1 MLNDLLD
8 RNMKTIYYY
17 ICFVLGLVG
26 FVACSED
33 NGEFPDVPNGELC
46 SLTIQLGA
54 ANNQETRVGGDDNAL
69 DGEFINSLWVFI
81 TNDKGVV
88 EKKLTLTEG
97 STSTVSPSTATGGN
111 ILEWWHTIEDLP
123 VGDKFIYAFA
133 NMEAVS
139 PVSPV
144 SNESQKMSDLLGGI
158 SEGINLSTA
167 VDGLVINNP
176 ASTVNIAS
184 GQYIPMSLKKR
195 VTVTGDQTIRV
206 ELVRLVGRVNI
217 QLKNAKAS
225 PVSVTSFTMGQFAN
239 KVALMPEGTATGG
252 ANDQT
257 YSTFSTETP
266 QVITGNNGVHT
277 FSFYV
282 NETENNTP
290 FSIKLTADN
299 KNYGATT
306 TRTAIPRNN
315 ILPLNLTISESDLNL
330 KVTAYIAPI
339 GGYPVQVYTS
349 SGLTGKAEY
358 NVTLPEGCSFQVTG
372 KLANGTEGTCVLSYD
387 GTTDQN
393 ENIEID
399 AANKSMAYVTALPG
413 LVAAERDIT
422 PLEVSFMVNNVKRAT
437 CTLNVSTEALKD
449 WGKDGYPITRSLTQ
463 WGEVPRWYEAV
474 PMMRKNP

>member
-1 MLNDLLD
+1 MMCLMGLLL
-8 RNMKTIYYY
+8 TGCSY
-17 ICFVLGLVG
+17 IHDDMDEVIGDEGCRV
-26 FVACSED
+26 S
-33 NGEFPDVPNGELC
+33 
-46 SLTIQLGA
+46 I
-54 ANNQETRVGGDDNAL
+54 RVGASDNVETKVGNDDNAL
-69 DGEFINSLWVFI
+69 DHEFINELCVF
-81 TNDKGVV
+81 VV
-88 EKKLTLTEG
+88 DGEGKIEQKLVTTDGSATPSDEALKTGDAYEWRSDEFVLPAGKKT
-97 STSTVSPSTATGGN
+97 
-111 ILEWWHTIEDLP
+111 
-123 VGDKFIYAFA
+123 IYAFA
-133 NMEAVS
+133 NW
-139 PVSPV
+139 
-144 SNESQKMSDLLGGI
+144 
-158 SEGINLSTA
+158 
-167 VDGLVINNP
+167 
-176 ASTVNIAS
+176 STVNDAS
-184 GQYIPMSLKKR
+184 WNAIINKSVGETLSDDDLKITIDNPAGKVDLTSETDKKFIPMSVKQEVN
-195 VTVTGDQTIRV
+195 VTVDQTIRV

-225 PVSVTSFTMGQFAN
+225 QVSVTSFSMSNFAD
-239 KVALMPEGTATGG
+239 KVALMPEGTATGV
-252 ANDQT
+252 AYNQT
-257 YSTFSTETP
+257 YSTFSKEAP

-290 FSIKLTADN
+290 FSIKLTANN
-299 KNYGATT
+299 KNYSATT
-306 TRTAIPRNN
+306 EATKAIPRNN

-349 SGLTGKAEY
+349 GDLTQAATY
-358 NVTLPEGCSFQVTG
+358 SVTLPEGCSFQVTG
-372 KLANGTEGTCVLSYD
+372 KLADGTEGTCVLSYD

-449 WGKDGYPITRSLTQ
+449 WGEGGYPITRSLIQ

-474 PMMRKNP
+474 GLVKRP